1 MDMRSEGRKGKGIP
15 ILSQQLKEAIE
26 QRLEKKRADDAF
38 LNRRGYASSLQCPKC
53 GFVAGCPQC
62 SVSLTY
68 HRRQQRLRC
77 HLCGHDEHAPLRCP
91 QSACQSPE
99 IRFAG
104 VGTER
109 VEETLIKL
117 YPRATLR
124 RMDSDTLKKKED
136 YKRILTEFRQGKV
149 DILIGTQMIAKGLHF
164 PNVTLVGII
173 YADLSLHIPDF
184 RSGERTFQ
192 LITQVAGRAGRGEV
206 EGRRLCAIADS
217 VSSRHSRP
225 SPRLH
230 WILRTGVG
238 VSSTNRLPAIAP
250 SCARDAQ
257 RLARGEN
264 PPKCEPHASGLGAG
278 NNGPIRCEL
287 FWPSPCA
294 SGTRRKPLSISDPG
308 AGPPHAAVEC
318 LYG

>member
-1 MDMRSEGRKGKGIP
+1 MLPLCSAPSVDSLPGV
-15 ILSQQLKEAIE
+15 
-26 QRLEKKRADDAF
+26 
-38 LNRRGYASSLQCPKC
+38 LNA
-53 GFVAGCPQC
+53 VW
-62 SVSLTY
+62 SLTY

-77 HLCGHDEHAPLRCP
+77 HLCGHDEHAPC
-91 QSACQSPE
+91 AAHSPHVRAP
-99 IRFAG
+99 RFVLPVWEPKG
-104 VGTER
+104 WRKRWSNCTRG
-109 VEETLIKL
+109 
-117 YPRATLR
+117 PPLR

-206 EGRRLCAIADS
+206 EGDVYVQSLTPFHPAIQYARRHDYIGFYEQ
-217 VSSRHSRP
+217 
-225 SPRLH
+225 
-230 WILRTGVG
+230 GVG

-287 FWPSPCA
+287 FWPSPGA

-308 AGPPHAAVEC
+308 AGPSHAAAER